1 MVQPK
6 TALVTGAGR
15 GIGRAIALEL
25 ARAGFDAALNYNTS
39 ASSAQS
45 AAEEIRAMGR
55 RALTIQADIGK
66 RSAVEDM
73 VAEIKAQLGPIS
85 LLVNNAGLSHF
96 GLFQDTD
103 EETWQRLFDV
113 NVTGAYRCIRAVLPD
128 MLSRKAGNIIN
139 ITSVWGFRGASCET
153 AYSATK
159 AALVGLTRSLAAE
172 LAPSNIRVN
181 AVAPGCIDT
190 QMLRALGGD
199 TLGLICE
206 QTPMGRIGN
215 CEDVA
220 RVVRFL
226 ASDDAAFMTGQVLT
240 VDGGF
245 TL

>member
-1 MVQPK
+1 MQNI
-6 TALVTGAGR
+6 ALVTGAGR

-25 ARAGFDAALNYNTS
+25 ARAGYDVALNYNTS
-39 ASSAQS
+39 SAQS
-45 AAEEIRAMGR
+45 AADEIRSMGR
-55 RALTIQADIGK
+55 RALPVQADVGL
-66 RSAVEDM
+66 RGAAEDM
-73 VAEIKAQLGPIS
+73 VAEIKANLGEIS

-128 MLSRKAGNIIN
+128 MISRKAGNIIN
-139 ITSVWGFRGASCET
+139 ISSVWGFRGASCEA

-159 AALVGLTRSLAAE
+159 AALIGLTRSLASE

-190 QMLRALGGD
+190 QMLHALGED
-199 TLGLICE
+199 TLALIRE
-206 QTPMGRIGN
+206 QTPMGRIG
-215 CEDVA
+215 ESADIA
-220 RVVRFL
+220 RAVRFL
-226 ASDDAAFMTGQVLT
+226 ASDGAAFMTGQVLT
-240 VDGGF
+240 VDGGY